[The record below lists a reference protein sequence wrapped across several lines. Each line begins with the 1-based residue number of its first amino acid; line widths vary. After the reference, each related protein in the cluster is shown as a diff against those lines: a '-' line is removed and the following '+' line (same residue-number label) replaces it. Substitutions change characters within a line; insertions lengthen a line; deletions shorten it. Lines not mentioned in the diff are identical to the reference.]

1 MILAVDASSV
11 TAAAALCS
19 GDGAVVRSDFL
30 HNGLTHSE
38 TLLPMIR
45 RVLGDTSVADLDAIA
60 VTAGPGSFTG
70 VRIGV
75 ATVKGLAFDR
85 DIPCIAV
92 SALEA
97 VAYQFPEKNAV
108 ICVVMDAR
116 RGQFYNAL
124 FRVENGEVERLCPD
138 RAVDGAALAEELA
151 AYDRVIVAGDGAQL
165 FAPLFPA
172 GEVAP
177 PQRQYVTGHGV
188 ALAAQ
193 KQKTMPAAALMP
205 VYLRLS
211 QAERQLKLKKRRIIM
226 KIAMGSDHAGFPLK
240 EEIKKVLLEQGYEV
254 EDVGCYSPERFD
266 YAISAQK
273 ACDLV
278 VDGTCE
284 KAILCCGTGI
294 GISMAANKVKG
305 IRAAC
310 CSDYFSAKYTRAH
323 NDANVLCMGDRVVG
337 AGLALELVQV
347 FLTTPFE
354 GGRHQTRIDQIMDI
368 EAGKKLY

>member
-97 VAYQFPEKNAV
+97 VAYQFPEENAV

-124 FRVENGEVERLCPD
+124 FRVENGEVERLCQD

-211 QAERQLKLKKRRIIM
+211 QAERQLKLKKENHNE
-226 KIAMGSDHAGFPLK
+226 DCNGFRSCGLPA
-240 EEIKKVLLEQGYEV
+240 
-254 EDVGCYSPERFD
+254 ERGD
-266 YAISAQK
+266 QKSA
-273 ACDLV
+273 A
-278 VDGTCE
+278 
-284 KAILCCGTGI
+284 
-294 GISMAANKVKG
+294 
-305 IRAAC
+305 
-310 CSDYFSAKYTRAH
+310 
-323 NDANVLCMGDRVVG
+323 G
-337 AGLALELVQV
+337 AGL
-347 FLTTPFE
+347 
-354 GGRHQTRIDQIMDI
+354 
-368 EAGKKLY
+368 